1 MAKWIVSAAAILIL
15 LFTLSQFSGPP
26 AVLPG
31 YNNLAK

>member
-15 LFTLSQFSGPP
+15 LFALSQFNGSP